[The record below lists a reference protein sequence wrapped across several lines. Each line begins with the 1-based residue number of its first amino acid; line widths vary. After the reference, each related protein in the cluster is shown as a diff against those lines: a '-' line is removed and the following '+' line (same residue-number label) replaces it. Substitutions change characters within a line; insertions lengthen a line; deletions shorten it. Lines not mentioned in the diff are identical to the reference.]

1 MLPSEALPGAAA
13 AEIARILAMAVETRG
28 VAHWATT
35 GGSAAP
41 GIYAALRGAPL
52 RDTLVWSSIHTWWGD
67 DRFVPADH
75 PLSNVMP
82 IATAIPDANLH
93 PILAGEAIALGQS
106 PAWAAARYAA
116 TLQPPCRPTPTGR
129 PCWIS

>member
-1 MLPSEALPGAAA
+1 MAPRRPGSTPRS
-13 AEIARILAMAVETRG
+13 AE
-28 VAHWATT
+28 
-35 GGSAAP
+35 
-41 GIYAALRGAPL
+41 APL
-52 RDTLVWSSIHTWWGD
+52 RDALDWTRIHTWWGD

-82 IATAIPDANLH
+82 IAGMPIPDANLH
-93 PILAGEAIALGQS
+93 PILAGEAIALGES

-116 TLQPPCRPTPTGR
+116 ELCGRRCRPTPAGR